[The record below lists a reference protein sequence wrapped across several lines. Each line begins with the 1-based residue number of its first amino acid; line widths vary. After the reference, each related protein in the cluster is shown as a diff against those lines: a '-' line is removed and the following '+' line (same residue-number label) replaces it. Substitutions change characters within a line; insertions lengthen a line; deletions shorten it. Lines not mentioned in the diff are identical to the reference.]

1 MKKPRPDSIDTLSTG
16 ELGFLVSAV
25 RTTIWNAIDAELQ
38 PLDITTAQFVVF
50 NSVALGKGRTIGEF
64 CRLLGYDSGA
74 MTRLLDRIE
83 KKGLIRRV
91 ANPDD
96 RRSYLL
102 ELTPESKALFP
113 QAKRRVQAV
122 FKRLLSGFSEEQAAA
137 LKLSLEQLLAN
148 AARTS

>member
-1 MKKPRPDSIDTLSTG
+1 MTSSKPDTIAAFSNG

-25 RTTIWNAIDAELQ
+25 RSAIWNAIEAELQ
-38 PLDITTAQFVVF
+38 SLDVTAAQFVVF
-50 NSVALGKGRTIGEF
+50 NSIAQGRGRTIGEF

-96 RRSYLL
+96 RRSFLI

-113 QAKRRVQAV
+113 QAQRKVRTV
-122 FKRLLSGFSEEQAAA
+122 FKRLLAGFSEEHAAA
-137 LKLSLEQLLAN
+137 LRQLLEQLLAN
-148 AARTS
+148 ATRA